1 MPSSRGIAL
10 VQREHETRMHVRQS
24 DLDRA
29 NGLPT
34 SLKFTT
40 EISSQFERYRSLCGI
55 SVDQM
60 DIQETEMFVH

>member
-1 MPSSRGIAL
+1 
-10 VQREHETRMHVRQS
+10 MHVRQA

-34 SLKFTT
+34 LLKFTT